1 MVLSLPTGSCEL
13 SVSVK
18 ENSDRKKQQ
27 LLLQKKQL
35 QKKPINYILADIYD
49 HQKLKSVC
57 SKLIFKR
64 LLLKLTTESAFIFNI
79 KYYKQTDGCTIGR
92 LLSVVLS
99 DIYVTKLEKDAILTP
114 RKPKLY
120 KRFVHDIFARQ
131 T

>member
-1 MVLSLPTGSCEL
+1 MVLSLPTVSCEL

-18 ENSDRKKQQ
+18 ENSDRKKTNYFYK
-27 LLLQKKQL
+27 KKQL
-35 QKKPINYILADIYD
+35 QKKTINYILADIYD

-79 KYYKQTDGCTIGR
+79 KYYKETDGCTIGR

-99 DIYVTKLEKDAILTP
+99 DIYMTKLEKDTILTP
-114 RKPKLY
+114 RKPKL
-120 KRFVHDIFARQ
+120 
-131 T
+131 